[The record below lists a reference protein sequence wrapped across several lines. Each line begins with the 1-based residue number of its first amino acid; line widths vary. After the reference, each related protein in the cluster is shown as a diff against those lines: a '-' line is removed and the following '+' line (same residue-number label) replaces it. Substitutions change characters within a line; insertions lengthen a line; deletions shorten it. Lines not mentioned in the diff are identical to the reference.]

1 MGNKLEEEVIQREVD
16 DLDEKEIKINL
27 EIYKLQT
34 EINKR
39 LPKEQQKKLK
49 KNYLRKL
56 EKWKKQKNP
65 EEESDKKSNDDPYD
79 EIEFEEAKKKQ
90 EEWNEKNEQEDENS
104 EEESEN
110 ERKKAKNKEHFL
122 DSGIPKIKKRMK
134 ELENIDKENEIYYVR
149 TNKDK
154 IKRDYIKELNQVEQE
169 IFEDDIKE
177 EMIKNIYENL
187 DSPDINEKKLDDQ
200 LSDLYYDDGNKDY
213 SYYEENISND
223 LKLYQD
229 IVKDNAVKDKQE
241 DIEIKFAKPIQP
253 GMINNNVNNNK
264 EEENGQ
270 KWRKGE
276 NENGI
281 RYEYQV
287 KRNRIYEQA
296 LSNRNHIVKNGYI
309 LKDDNDP
316 YSEVDQ
322 YSKDNNNDDKKSN
335 VSQYY

>member
-1 MGNKLEEEVIQREVD
+1 MGNKLEEEVIQKEVD

-27 EIYKLQT
+27 EIYK
-34 EINKR
+34 R

-49 KNYLRKL
+49 KNYLSKL

-65 EEESDKKSNDDPYD
+65 EEESDKKSNDPYD

-110 ERKKAKNKEHFL
+110 ERKKEKNKEHFL

-200 LSDLYYDDGNKDY
+200 LSDLYNDDGNKDY

-229 IVKDNAVKDKQE
+229 IVKDNTVKDKQE
-241 DIEIKFAKPIQP
+241 DIDIKFAKPIQP